1 MCVTHICLRS
11 FYDLING
18 RGGDRN
24 GSIRFKLREIPTGKL
39 NHRVG
44 KHKGLRNDHVALH
57 CNISK
62 LRSMVENKCAQD
74 PTFVSR
80 ESPSE
85 TLVPLLEF
93 LKPHERVCLDT
104 HIAP

>member
-18 RGGDRN
+18 GEGDRN

-80 ESPSE
+80 ENPSE

-93 LKPHERVCLDT
+93 LKPHEF
-104 HIAP
+104 A